1 MYIYIFIYHK
11 RCLYF
16 VATTQYT
23 NNYVMI
29 TCIFW
34 AFLSKYE
41 KNKTYFLKGR
51 LFSELCCRIPWNWKY
66 IYLFLI
72 GNCTTTSW
80 RTYHQAFSVRI
91 LSWKGCKFGVSLNIG
106 VRGTRE
112 NQSSKQIFECVGAIT
127 YYGSYPNRTAL
138 TLGLGKVSS
147 LLIIHLCTEGW
158 QKKFKKSA

>member
-1 MYIYIFIYHK
+1 
-11 RCLYF
+11 
-16 VATTQYT
+16 
-23 NNYVMI
+23 MI

-41 KNKTYFLKGR
+41 KNKTYFLEDCYS
-51 LFSELCCRIPWNWKY
+51 LNFVCCRIPCNWKY

-80 RTYHQAFSVRI
+80 RTYHQAFSVTI
-91 LSWKGCKFGVSLNIG
+91 LSWSGCKFGVSLNIG
-106 VRGTRE
+106 VRGTHE
-112 NQSSKQIFECVGAIT
+112 NQSSKQIFECVGAIA
-127 YYGSYPNRTAL
+127 YYGLYPNRTAL

-158 QKKFKKSA
+158 QKKI